1 MFLRIRQIRGAIR
14 TMRRLYLSY
23 YALNRISIIT
33 LIIITRESCS
43 ESARRTWPRMG
54 PDFPPSPRFSART
67 PAPATVPG
75 TPCACIGYPTRTT
88 RSSTGTARHPP
99 CPRRRPPP
107 SQPPRRL
114 AARRRDPP
122 TSPAPLSKKN
132 TSVKFPI
139 RQLKK
144 HVIRIA
150 HTGIEIDSPA
160 RTKSPHSA
168 AEFLTKLP
176 SAAAAFARVLS
187 SSSPNRRTNGGTA
200 TLNSGYNASE

>member
-43 ESARRTWPRMG
+43 ESARRTWPRTG
-54 PDFPPSPRFSART
+54 PDFPPSPRFFCSN
-67 PAPATVPG
+67 
-75 TPCACIGYPTRTT
+75 PCASN
-88 RSSTGTARHPP
+88 RSRHSLCVHRLPNENNAIFNGD
-99 CPRRRPPP
+99 CPSPALSPFAP
-107 SQPPRRL
+107 SAL
-114 AARRRDPP
+114 AASAAACGPAARSTNLSNAPVNKTRRQSNCPYG
-122 TSPAPLSKKN
+122 
-132 TSVKFPI
+132 I
-139 RQLKK
+139 E
-144 HVIRIA
+144 IEIE
-150 HTGIEIDSPA
+150 IEIDSPA

-176 SAAAAFARVLS
+176 NAAAAFARVLS
-187 SSSPNRRTNGGTA
+187 SSSPNNRTKGGTA